1 MRFLIEMML
10 SAFLEGSQYEKMPKW
25 IQVLGLLLLTALVA
39 LSVFALSAVLLH
51 AEQGVSRRFIC
62 LMLMAAILWYYI
74 DVLKN
79 FVRRTKR
86 QMCPRYA
93 YIDITSEGSVLC
105 FDMKTAIIYINLRY
119 FFADRRVREE

>member
-10 SAFLEGSQYEKMPKW
+10 SVFLEGSQYEKMPKW
-25 IQVLGLLLLTALVA
+25 IGVLGLLLLTALVA

-51 AEQGVSRRFIC
+51 AEQGASRRFIC

-74 DVLKN
+74 DALKN

-86 QMCPRYA
+86 
-93 YIDITSEGSVLC
+93 
-105 FDMKTAIIYINLRY
+105 
-119 FFADRRVREE
+119 

>member
-93 YIDITSEGSVLC
+93 YIDITSEGSVLY

>member
-1 MRFLIEMML
+1 MRFLIEKIL

-25 IQVLGLLLLTALVA
+25 IGVLGLLLLTALVA

-74 DVLKN
+74 DALKN

-86 QMCPRYA
+86 
-93 YIDITSEGSVLC
+93 
-105 FDMKTAIIYINLRY
+105 
-119 FFADRRVREE
+119 

>member
-1 MRFLIEMML
+1 MRFLIEMIL

-25 IQVLGLLLLTALVA
+25 IRVLGLFLLTALVA
-39 LSVFALSAVLLH
+39 LSVSAVLLH

-86 QMCPRYA
+86 
-93 YIDITSEGSVLC
+93 
-105 FDMKTAIIYINLRY
+105 
-119 FFADRRVREE
+119 